1 VRAAFLSLLPTFLL
15 ILMGWGI
22 RRRFRQFDSFWSPAE
37 TLTYYVFFPALL
49 LESTAKVSLT
59 GIPIGTMAMV
69 LIGAILVV
77 AALTLALRPALGIS
91 GPSFT
96 SLFQG
101 AIRPNTYIATA
112 IVLALYGEPG
122 VAILSVA
129 MAFVIPAVNLLSTI
143 VLVRFASAAA
153 GWGTVVG
160 QVIRNPLIL
169 SILLGVLLNESGI
182 GLPDLLAP
190 LVHILGQT
198 ALPIGLLAVG
208 AGLDLE
214 ATRRQTK
221 AIWASSA
228 LKLVAVPTATA
239 AACWAAGIDGLSFNI
254 SVLYAVIPCSAS
266 SYILARQMGGDAELM
281 AGIITATTL
290 AAMASVPAVL
300 ILLG

>member
-1 VRAAFLSLLPTFLL
+1 LRAAFLSLLPTFLL
-15 ILMGWGI
+15 ILVGWGI
-22 RRRFRQFDSFWSPAE
+22 RRRFRAFDGFWSPAE
-37 TLTYYVFFPALL
+37 TLTYYLFFPALL
-49 LESTAKVSLT
+49 LESTAKVSLND
-59 GIPIGTMAMV
+59 IPVGTMAAV

-77 AALTLALRPALGIS
+77 SALTLALRPALGIS
-91 GPSFT
+91 GPAFT

-112 IVLALYGEPG
+112 IVLALYSAPG

-143 VLVRFASAAA
+143 VLVRFASGAA
-153 GWGTVVG
+153 GWGTVIG
-160 QVIRNPLIL
+160 QVVRNPLIL
-169 SILLGVLLNESGI
+169 SILLGVALNESGI

-221 AIWASSA
+221 AIWASTA
-228 LKLVAVPTATA
+228 LKLVAVPIATA
-239 AACWAAGIDGLSFNI
+239 AACRAAGIDGLSFEI

-266 SYILARQMGGDAELM
+266 AYILARQMGGDAELM

-290 AAMASVPAVL
+290 AAMISVPAVL